1 MLQEKGKTYI
11 RKGLERFDMYDEL
24 TKVDIQKMQ
33 EEIDYRISLRPALR
47 ADVQQARELGD
58 LSENDEY
65 RTAKREK
72 GKNDS
77 RIRYLQNMIA
87 TAKIISPKSEEGT
100 VGLFDRVTPYIEED
114 DVEETYRL
122 VTTLRENVL
131 EGCVSKESPFGK
143 AVLGKKLGDRVLI
156 EPRPGMG
163 YFAVIRNIEKGED
176 DPDLPITSY

>member
-1 MLQEKGKTYI
+1 
-11 RKGLERFDMYDEL
+11 MYDEL
-24 TKVDIQKMQ
+24 TNVDIQKMQ
-33 EEIDYRISLRPALR
+33 EEIDYRISLRPQLR

-72 GKNDS
+72 AKNDG

-87 TAKIISPKSEEGT
+87 TAKIISSDSKKDE
-100 VGLFDRVTPYIEED
+100 VGLFDTITLYIEED
-114 DVEETYRL
+114 DCEETYRL

-131 EGCVSKESPFGK
+131 EGCVSKESPLGR
-143 AVLGKKLGDRVLI
+143 AVLKKKVGERVEI
-156 EPRPGMG
+156 VPDGAPA
-163 YFAVIRNIEKGED
+163 YYAVIRAIEKGKD

>member
-1 MLQEKGKTYI
+1 
-11 RKGLERFDMYDEL
+11 MYDEL
-24 TKVDIQKMQ
+24 TRVDIQKMQ
-33 EEIDYRISLRPALR
+33 EEIDYRISLRPQLR

-87 TAKIISPKSEEGT
+87 TAKIIDPESKEDE
-100 VGLFDRVTPYIEED
+100 VGLFDRVTLYLEEED
-114 DVEETYRL
+114 LTEEYRI

-131 EGCVSKESPFGK
+131 EGCITNRSPLGQC
-143 AVLGKKLGDRVLI
+143 LMGKKVGDRVTVTVSD
-156 EPRPGMG
+156 R
-163 YFAVIRNIEKGED
+163 YSYHAVIRSIQKGED
-176 DPDLPITSY
+176 DPTLPITSY

>member
-1 MLQEKGKTYI
+1 
-11 RKGLERFDMYDEL
+11 MYDEL
-24 TKVDIQKMQ
+24 TRVDIQKMQ

-47 ADVQQARELGD
+47 AEVQQARELGD

-87 TAKIISPKSEEGT
+87 TAKIIEDRSAEDEI
-100 VGLFDRVTPYIEED
+100 GLFDRVTLYIEED
-114 DVEETYRL
+114 DCEEECRL

-131 EGCVSKESPFGK
+131 EGCVSKESPLGK
-143 AVLGKKLGDRVLI
+143 ALMGKKKGDRVCI
-156 EPRPGMG
+156 SPTPNYSYWVVVR
-163 YFAVIRNIEKGED
+163 AIEKGTD
-176 DPDLPITSY
+176 DADLPITSY

>member
-1 MLQEKGKTYI
+1 
-11 RKGLERFDMYDEL
+11 MYDEL
-24 TKVDIQKMQ
+24 TRVDLQKMQ

-47 ADVQQARELGD
+47 AEVQQARELGD

-87 TAKIISPKSEEGT
+87 TAKVIDADSSPDR
-100 VGLFDRVTPYIEED
+100 VGLFDTVTVFIEED
-114 DVEETYRL
+114 GEEERYRL

-131 EGCVSKESPFGK
+131 CGCVSKESPMGK
-143 AVLGKKLGDRVLI
+143 ALMGKKVGDRVKV
-156 EPRPGMG
+156 EPGKG
-163 YFAVIRNIEKGED
+163 ISFTVKIVSIEKGED
-176 DPDLPITSY
+176 DPSLPITSY

>member
-1 MLQEKGKTYI
+1 
-11 RKGLERFDMYDEL
+11 MYDEL
-24 TKVDIQKMQ
+24 TRVDIQKMQ
-33 EEIDYRISLRPALR
+33 EEIDYRISLRPQLR

-87 TAKIISPKSEEGT
+87 TAKIIEPKIVAGE
-100 VGLFDRVTPYIEED
+100 VGLFDKVTLYIEED
-114 DVEETYRL
+114 DCEECYRL

-131 EGCVSKESPFGK
+131 EGCVSKESPLGK
-143 AVLGKKLGDRVLI
+143 ALMGKKVGDRI
-156 EPRPGMG
+156 EIRPSPT
-163 YFAVIRNIEKGED
+163 YSYIAQIRAIEKGED
-176 DPDLPITSY
+176 DATLPITSY

>member
-1 MLQEKGKTYI
+1 
-11 RKGLERFDMYDEL
+11 MYDEL
-24 TKVDIQKMQ
+24 TEVDIRKMQ
-33 EEIDYRISLRPALR
+33 EEIEYRISLRPQLR

-87 TAKIISPKSEEGT
+87 TAKIISTSSKEDE
-100 VGLFDRVTPYIEED
+100 VGLFDKVTLYIEED
-114 DVEETYRL
+114 DAEETYRL

-131 EGCVSKESPFGK
+131 EGCVSKESPLGQ
-143 AVLGKKLGDRVLI
+143 VLLGKKVGERI
-156 EPRPGMG
+156 KISPTPN
-163 YFAVIRNIEKGED
+163 YSYYAVIRNIEKGED
-176 DPDLPITSY
+176 DPSLPITSY

>member
-1 MLQEKGKTYI
+1 
-11 RKGLERFDMYDEL
+11 MYDEL

-33 EEIDYRISLRPALR
+33 EEIDYRISLRPQLR

-72 GKNDS
+72 AKNDG

-87 TAKIISPKSEEGT
+87 TAKIISSDSKKDE
-100 VGLFDRVTPYIEED
+100 VGLFDTITLYIEED
-114 DVEETYRL
+114 DCEETYRL

-131 EGCVSKESPFGK
+131 EGCVSKESPLGR
-143 AVLGKKLGDRVLI
+143 AVLKKKVGERVEI
-156 EPRPGMG
+156 VPDGAPA
-163 YFAVIRNIEKGED
+163 YHAVIRVIEKGED

>member
-1 MLQEKGKTYI
+1 
-11 RKGLERFDMYDEL
+11 MYDEL

-33 EEIDYRISLRPALR
+33 EEIEYRISLRPALR
-47 ADVQQARELGD
+47 EEVQRARELGD

-87 TAKIISPKSEEGT
+87 TAKIIDSASKEDE
-100 VGLFDRVTPYIEED
+100 VGLFDLVTLYMEED
-114 DVEETYRL
+114 DCEEQYRL

-131 EGCVSKESPFGK
+131 EGAVSKESPLGK
-143 AVLGKKLGDRVLI
+143 AILGKKVGDRIKISPASGDSYTALI
-156 EPRPGMG
+156 R
-163 YFAVIRNIEKGED
+163 AIEKGED
-176 DPDLPITSY
+176 DPSLPITSY

>member
-1 MLQEKGKTYI
+1 
-11 RKGLERFDMYDEL
+11 MYDEL
-24 TKVDIQKMQ
+24 TKIDIQKMQ
-33 EEIDYRISLRPALR
+33 EEIDYRISLRPQLR

-87 TAKIISPKSEEGT
+87 TAKIISSDSREGE
-100 VGLFDRVTPYIEED
+100 VGLFDKVTLYIEED
-114 DVEETYRL
+114 DEEESYRL

-131 EGCVSKESPFGK
+131 EGCVSKESPLGK
-143 AVLGKKLGDRVLI
+143 ALLGKKVGDRILI
-156 EPRPGMG
+156 SPSPQ
-163 YFAVIRNIEKGED
+163 YSYWAQIRAIEKGED
-176 DPDLPITSY
+176 DPSLPITSY

>member
-1 MLQEKGKTYI
+1 MN
-11 RKGLERFDMYDEL
+11 DEL
-24 TKVDIQKMQ
+24 TEVDIRKMQ
-33 EEIDYRISLRPALR
+33 EEIDYRISLRPQLR

-87 TAKIISPKSEEGT
+87 TAKIIRADSRADE
-100 VGLFDRVTPYIEED
+100 VGLFDKVTLYIEED
-114 DVEETYRL
+114 EATETYRL

-131 EGCVSKESPFGK
+131 EGCVSKESPLGK
-143 AVLGKKLGDRVLI
+143 ALMGKRVGDRVCI
-156 EPRPGMG
+156 SPSPS
-163 YFAVIRNIEKGED
+163 YSYYAQIRAIEKGED
-176 DPDLPITSY
+176 DPSLPITSY

>member
-1 MLQEKGKTYI
+1 
-11 RKGLERFDMYDEL
+11 MYDEL

-33 EEIDYRISLRPALR
+33 EEIDYRISLRPQLR

-87 TAKIISPKSEEGT
+87 TARVISDESGENE
-100 VGLFDRVTPYIEED
+100 VGLFDSVTLYIEED
-114 DVEETYRL
+114 DCEETYRI

-143 AVLGKKLGDRVLI
+143 AVLGKTVGDRVFI

-163 YFAVIRNIEKGED
+163 YYAVIRAIVKGED

>member
-1 MLQEKGKTYI
+1 
-11 RKGLERFDMYDEL
+11 MYDEL
-24 TKVDIQKMQ
+24 TKIDIQKMQ
-33 EEIDYRISLRPALR
+33 EEIDYRISLRPQLR

-77 RIRYLQNMIA
+77 RISYLQRMIA
-87 TAKIISPKSEEGT
+87 TAKIIDSDSKDDE
-100 VGLFDRVTPYIEED
+100 VGLFDKVTLYIEED
-114 DVEETYRL
+114 DEEEVCRI

-131 EGCVSKESPFGK
+131 EGCVSKESPMGK
-143 AVLGKKLGDRVLI
+143 AVLGKKVGDRVKI
-156 EPRPGMG
+156 SPTPDFS
-163 YFAVIRNIEKGED
+163 YYAVIRAIEKGED

>member
-1 MLQEKGKTYI
+1 
-11 RKGLERFDMYDEL
+11 MYDEL

-33 EEIDYRISLRPALR
+33 EEIDYRISLRPQLR

-87 TAKIISPKSEEGT
+87 TAKVIDADSAADE
-100 VGLFDRVTPYIEED
+100 VGLFDRVTLYIEED
-114 DVEETYRL
+114 DCEESYRL

-131 EGCVSKESPFGK
+131 EGCVSKESP
-143 AVLGKKLGDRVLI
+143 LGKVLMGKKVGDRITVS
-156 EPRPGMG
+156 PNPNFS
-163 YFAVIRNIEKGED
+163 YHAVVRAIEKGED

>member
-1 MLQEKGKTYI
+1 
-11 RKGLERFDMYDEL
+11 MYDEL
-24 TKVDIQKMQ
+24 TRVDIQKMQ
-33 EEIDYRISLRPALR
+33 EEIDYRISLRPQLR

-87 TAKIISPKSEEGT
+87 TARIIEDRSAPDE
-100 VGLFDRVTPYIEED
+100 VGLFDLVTLYVEED
-114 DVEETYRL
+114 DCEEQYRL

-131 EGCVSKESPFGK
+131 EGCVSKESPMGK
-143 AVLGKKLGDRVLI
+143 ALMGKKVGERI
-156 EPRPGMG
+156 RIAPSPT
-163 YFAVIRNIEKGED
+163 YAYYAVICAIEKGTD
-176 DPDLPITSY
+176 DPSLPITSY

>member
-1 MLQEKGKTYI
+1 
-11 RKGLERFDMYDEL
+11 MYDEL
-24 TKVDIQKMQ
+24 TKIDIQKMQ
-33 EEIDYRISLRPALR
+33 EEIDYRISLRPQLR

-87 TAKIISPKSEEGT
+87 TAKIIDDTSKSDE
-100 VGLFDRVTPYIEED
+100 VGLFDKVTLYIEED
-114 DVEETYRL
+114 DCEECYRI

-143 AVLGKKLGDRVLI
+143 AIMGKKVGDRVRI

-163 YFAVIRNIEKGED
+163 YFAVIRAIEKGED
-176 DPDLPITSY
+176 DPSLPITSY

>member
-1 MLQEKGKTYI
+1 
-11 RKGLERFDMYDEL
+11 MYDEL
-24 TKVDIQKMQ
+24 TRVDIQKMQ
-33 EEIDYRISLRPALR
+33 EEIDYRISLRPQLR

-87 TAKIISPKSEEGT
+87 TARIIEDHSAEDT
-100 VGLFDRVTPYIEED
+100 VGLFDFVTLFIEED
-114 DVEETYRL
+114 EVEETYRL

-143 AVLGKKLGDRVLI
+143 AVMGKKTGDRVFI
-156 EPRPGMG
+156 EPRPGFG
-163 YFAVIRNIEKGED
+163 YYAVIKEIKKGQD

>member
-1 MLQEKGKTYI
+1 MH
-11 RKGLERFDMYDEL
+11 DEL
-24 TKVDIQKMQ
+24 TRVDIQKMQ
-33 EEIDYRISLRPALR
+33 EEIDYRISLRPQLR

-87 TAKIISPKSEEGT
+87 TAKIIDASSASDE
-100 VGLFDRVTPYIEED
+100 VGLFDLVTLYIEED
-114 DVEETYRL
+114 DCEEQYRL

-131 EGCVSKESPFGK
+131 EGCVSKESPMGR
-143 AVLGKKLGDRVLI
+143 ALMGKKLGDRVKI
-156 EPRPGMG
+156 EPNANFA
-163 YFAVIRNIEKGED
+163 YYAVIRGIEKGED
-176 DPDLPITSY
+176 DPSLPITSY

>member
-1 MLQEKGKTYI
+1 
-11 RKGLERFDMYDEL
+11 MYDEL
-24 TKVDIQKMQ
+24 TKIDIQKMQ
-33 EEIDYRISLRPALR
+33 EEIDYRISLRPQLR

-87 TAKIISPKSEEGT
+87 TAKIIEDRSAEDE
-100 VGLFDRVTPYIEED
+100 VGLFDWVTIYIEED
-114 DVEETYRL
+114 DEEETYRL

-131 EGCVSKESPFGK
+131 EGCVTHHSPLGK
-143 AVLGKKLGDRVLI
+143 ALMGKKKGDRICVTCSPTYSYHARI
-156 EPRPGMG
+156 
-163 YFAVIRNIEKGED
+163 VSIRKGED

>member
-1 MLQEKGKTYI
+1 
-11 RKGLERFDMYDEL
+11 MYDEL

-33 EEIDYRISLRPALR
+33 EEIDYRISLRPQLR

-87 TAKIISPKSEEGT
+87 TAKIIDDTSREDE
-100 VGLFDRVTPYIEED
+100 VGLFDKVTLYIEED
-114 DVEETYRL
+114 DCEECYRI

-131 EGCVSKESPFGK
+131 EGCVSKESPLGK
-143 AVLGKKLGDRVLI
+143 VILGKKVGDRI
-156 EPRPGMG
+156 KISPSET
-163 YFAVIRNIEKGED
+163 YSYYAVVRAIEKGED
-176 DPDLPITSY
+176 DPSLPITSY

>member
-1 MLQEKGKTYI
+1 
-11 RKGLERFDMYDEL
+11 MYDEL
-24 TKVDIQKMQ
+24 TKIDIQKMQ
-33 EEIDYRISLRPALR
+33 EEIDYRISLRPQLR

-87 TAKIISPKSEEGT
+87 TAKIISDSSGEDE
-100 VGLFDRVTPYIEED
+100 VGLFDLVTLYIEED
-114 DVEETYRL
+114 EEEETYRI

-131 EGCVSKESPFGK
+131 EGCVSKESPLGK
-143 AVLGKKLGDRVLI
+143 AVLGKKVGDRI
-156 EPRPGMG
+156 RISPNEK
-163 YFAVIRNIEKGED
+163 YSYTAVIRAIEKGED
-176 DPDLPITSY
+176 DPSLPITSY

>member
-1 MLQEKGKTYI
+1 MH
-11 RKGLERFDMYDEL
+11 DEL
-24 TKVDIQKMQ
+24 TRVDIQKMQ
-33 EEIDYRISLRPALR
+33 EEIDYRISLRPQLR

-87 TAKIISPKSEEGT
+87 TARIIEDHSAADE
-100 VGLFDRVTPYIEED
+100 VGLFDLVTLYIEED
-114 DVEETYRL
+114 DTEEQYRL

-131 EGCVSKESPFGK
+131 EGCVSKESP
-143 AVLGKKLGDRVLI
+143 LGKVLMGKRVGDRVTVA
-156 EPRPGMG
+156 PSPK
-163 YFAVIRNIEKGED
+163 YSYTAVIRAIEKGTD
-176 DPDLPITSY
+176 DPSLPITSY